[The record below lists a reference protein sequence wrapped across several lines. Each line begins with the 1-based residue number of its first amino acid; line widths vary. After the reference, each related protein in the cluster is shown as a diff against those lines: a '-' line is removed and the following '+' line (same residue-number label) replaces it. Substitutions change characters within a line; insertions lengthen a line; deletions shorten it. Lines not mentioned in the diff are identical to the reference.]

1 MCVYSDKHTPADLA
15 ARSAMEDAVIVSA
28 VRTPIGTMGGALL
41 DVPATR
47 LGALVVEE
55 AVRRAGVDA
64 AQIDEV
70 LMGNVLQAGLGQNPA
85 RQAAREGGIAD
96 HIPSMTVNK
105 VCGSG
110 MKTVALAAQAIRLG
124 DADVIVAGGMESMC
138 RAPYLLENARYG

>member
-1 MCVYSDKHTPADLA
+1 
-15 ARSAMEDAVIVSA
+15 MEDAVIVSA

-41 DVPATR
+41 DVPATQ

-64 AQIDEV
+64 ERVDEV

-85 RQAAREGGIAD
+85 RQAARGGGLAD

-124 DADVIVAGGMESMC
+124 DADVVVAGGMESMS
-138 RAPYLLENARYG
+138 RAPFLL